1 MSARPKTP
9 THADEKQAILYGHP
23 IPENSFAVRDLV
35 HKLPGVGLFD
45 LRRTE
50 DGAHACT
57 FCGACQKACPVDC
70 IDVRRDPSRSHG
82 KGKERHFAG
91 TITLDER
98 RCMTC
103 NHCMETCKFDA
114 LVPTEL
120 YWEHRRRVQELGHK
134 TPQLS
139 SGHGL
144 CSGCGASIVVNQ
156 VLSQVKSHYV
166 VSGATGCLEVSTT
179 RYPYTAWKGSYIHTN
194 FENAAATLSGVETA
208 FRALHKRGKLEDRVK
223 FIAFGG
229 DGGTYDIGLQ
239 ALSGAMERGHDMLYV
254 CYDNGGYMNT
264 GFQRSSATPH
274 GAWTTTS
281 PVGSDLPGKMGHSKN
296 LTEIM
301 VAHRLPY
308 VAQSS
313 PHDPQDLTHKAS
325 KALEIEGPTFLN
337 VLSACPRGWRTDND
351 EGVDLM
357 RLATETCYWPLFE
370 VNDGV
375 YRLTYRPR
383 HKQPLGKWLERQGR
397 FAHLALPGN
406 EHLLETLQ
414 EWVDFEWDLLLRKCD
429 EIPEAQWDKASSRHK
444 AEPFVMHPSKAHLES
459 LGEPL
464 TASMTYTATE
474 WDDFDWGRHSGF
486 SDGAFED

>member
-1 MSARPKTP
+1 M
-9 THADEKQAILYGHP
+9 
-23 IPENSFAVRDLV
+23 RDLV

-50 DGAHACT
+50 GGAHACT
-57 FCGACQKACPVDC
+57 FCGACEKKCPVRC

-82 KGKERHFAG
+82 KGKDRHFAG
-91 TITLDER
+91 TITIDER
-98 RCMTC
+98 RCVTC
-103 NHCMETCKFDA
+103 GHCVEACGFDA
-114 LVPTEL
+114 LVPTALSE
-120 YWEHRRRVQELGHK
+120 EHRHRVHK
-134 TPQLS
+134 LAEKPSRLS
-139 SGHGL
+139 SGHSL

-156 VLSQVKSHYV
+156 SLSQVDSHHV
-166 VSGATGCLEVSTT
+166 VSGATGCLEVATT
-179 RYPYTAWKGSYIHTN
+179 RYPCTAWKGSCIPTN
-194 FENAAATLSGVETA
+194 VENAAATLSGVETA
-208 FRALHKRGKLEDRVK
+208 FRALRKRGKLEDRVK

-254 CYDNGGYMNT
+254 CYDNGAYMNT

-281 PVGSDLPGKMGHSKN
+281 PVGDDLPGKMGHSKN

-313 PHDPQDLTHKAS
+313 PHDPQDLVHKAS
-325 KALEIEGPTFLN
+325 KALAVDGPTFLN
-337 VLSACPRGWRTDND
+337 VLSPCPRGWRMEND
-351 EGVDLM
+351 EGIELS
-357 RLATETCYWPLFE
+357 RLATDCCYWPLFE
-370 VNDGV
+370 VNEGR

-383 HKQPLGKWLERQGR
+383 HKQPLGMWLERQGR
-397 FAHLALPGN
+397 FTHLALPGN
-406 EHLLETLQ
+406 DHMLEQLQ
-414 EWVDFEWDLLLRKCD
+414 EWVDFEWDMLLRKCD
-429 EIPEAQWDKASSRHK
+429 EIPEDQWDTASSRHK
-444 AEPFVMHPSKAHLES
+444 VEPFVMHPSRAHLES

-464 TASMTYTATE
+464 TASMTCTALDR
-474 WDDFDWGRHSGF
+474 DDFDWGRHSGM

>member
-1 MSARPKTP
+1 M
-9 THADEKQAILYGHP
+9 
-23 IPENSFAVRDLV
+23 
-35 HKLPGVGLFD
+35 
-45 LRRTE
+45 
-50 DGAHACT
+50 
-57 FCGACQKACPVDC
+57 DC
-70 IDVRRDPSRSHG
+70 IDVRMDKSRSHG

-98 RCMTC
+98 RCVTC
-103 NHCMETCKFDA
+103 NHCMEACRFDA

-120 YWEHRRRVQELGHK
+120 YHEHRRRVQHEATR

-139 SGHGL
+139 AGHGL
-144 CSGCGASIVVNQ
+144 CSGCAAPLVVNQ
-156 VLSQVKSHYV
+156 VLSQVDSHYV

-208 FRALHKRGKLEDRVK
+208 FRALYKRGKLEEKVK

-239 ALSGAMERGHDMLYV
+239 ALSGAMERGHQMLYV

-264 GFQRSSATPH
+264 GFQRSSATPQ

-281 PVGSDLPGKMGHSKN
+281 PVGTEIPGKLGHSKN

-325 KALEIEGPTFLN
+325 KALAIDGPTFLN
-337 VLSACPRGWRTDND
+337 VLAPCPRGWRTEND
-351 EGVDLM
+351 EAVVAG
-357 RLATETCYWPLFE
+357 A
-370 VNDGV
+370 
-375 YRLTYRPR
+375 PR
-383 HKQPLGKWLERQGR
+383 HRHLLLAALRGERGQVPAHLPAAAQAAARRVAGAPGPVRPPGAARQRAHRRAAPGVRRRGVGPAAAQVRRDPREPVGHGEQPAQGR
-397 FAHLALPGN
+397 AVRDAP
-406 EHLLETLQ
+406 
-414 EWVDFEWDLLLRKCD
+414 
-429 EIPEAQWDKASSRHK
+429 AAASPR
-444 AEPFVMHPSKAHLES
+444 S

-474 WDDFDWGRHSGF
+474 WCDFDWGRHSGF
-486 SDGAFED
+486 SDGGFED

>member
-1 MSARPKTP
+1 M
-9 THADEKQAILYGHP
+9 
-23 IPENSFAVRDLV
+23 
-35 HKLPGVGLFD
+35 
-45 LRRTE
+45 
-50 DGAHACT
+50 
-57 FCGACQKACPVDC
+57 DC

-120 YWEHRRRVQELGHK
+120 YWEHRRRVQELAHE

-208 FRALHKRGKLEDRVK
+208 FRALYKRGKLEDRVK

-254 CYDNGGYMNT
+254 CYDNGAYMNT

-281 PVGSDLPGKMGHSKN
+281 PVGDELPGKLGHSKN

-351 EGVDLM
+351 EGIDLS

-370 VNDGV
+370 VNEGV

-406 EHLLETLQ
+406 EHHARDAAGVGRLRVGPAAAQVRRDPRGPVGQGEQ
-414 EWVDFEWDLLLRKCD
+414 PPQGRAVRDAPEPRAPRVAGRAAHREHDLHGARVGRLRLGPPLGRAGRRVRGLTVLRKR
-429 EIPEAQWDKASSRHK
+429 EEAC
-444 AEPFVMHPSKAHLES
+444 
-459 LGEPL
+459 
-464 TASMTYTATE
+464 
-474 WDDFDWGRHSGF
+474 SG
-486 SDGAFED
+486 A

>member
-1 MSARPKTP
+1 
-9 THADEKQAILYGHP
+9 
-23 IPENSFAVRDLV
+23 
-35 HKLPGVGLFD
+35 
-45 LRRTE
+45 
-50 DGAHACT
+50 
-57 FCGACQKACPVDC
+57 
-70 IDVRRDPSRSHG
+70 
-82 KGKERHFAG
+82 
-91 TITLDER
+91 
-98 RCMTC
+98 
-103 NHCMETCKFDA
+103 
-114 LVPTEL
+114 
-120 YWEHRRRVQELGHK
+120 
-134 TPQLS
+134 
-139 SGHGL
+139 
-144 CSGCGASIVVNQ
+144 
-156 VLSQVKSHYV
+156 
-166 VSGATGCLEVSTT
+166 VSTT

-194 FENAAATLSGVETA
+194 FENAAATLSGVESA
-208 FRALHKRGKLEDRVK
+208 FRALRRRGKLSDQVK

-239 ALSGAMERGHDMLYV
+239 ALSGAMERGHQMLYV

-281 PVGSDLPGKMGHSKN
+281 PVGDEVPGKIGHSKN

-357 RLATETCYWPLFE
+357 RLATDTCYWPLFE
-370 VNDGV
+370 VNEGV

-429 EIPEAQWDKASSRHK
+429 EIPEDQWDKASSRHK
-444 AEPFVMHPSKAHLES
+444 AEPFVMHPSRAHLES

-486 SDGAFED
+486 ADGGFED

>member
-1 MSARPKTP
+1 MVHFPDSEDDMSARPKTP
-9 THADEKQAILYGHP
+9 THADEKHAILYGHP

-120 YWEHRRRVQELGHK
+120 YTEHRRRVQELGHK

-139 SGHGL
+139 AGHGL
-144 CSGCGASIVVNQ
+144 CSGCGASMVVNQ

-208 FRALHKRGKLEDRVK
+208 FRAMYKRGKLEDRVK

-254 CYDNGGYMNT
+254 CYDNG
-264 GFQRSSATPH
+264 ALH
-274 GAWTTTS
+274 
-281 PVGSDLPGKMGHSKN
+281 
-296 LTEIM
+296 E
-301 VAHRLPY
+301 HRLP
-308 VAQSS
+308 ALHRDAARRLDHHQPGRRRAAGQARPQQEPHRDHGRPTACPTWPS
-313 PHDPQDLTHKAS
+313 PRRTTRRTSRTRPS
-325 KALEIEGPTFLN
+325 KALAIEGPTFLN

-357 RLATETCYWPLFE
+357 RSATETCYWPLFE
-370 VNDGV
+370 VNQGT

-383 HKQPLGKWLERQGR
+383 HKRPLGEWLERQGR

-414 EWVDFEWDLLLRKCD
+414 EWVDFEWDLSLRKCD
-429 EIPEAQWDKASSRHK
+429 EIPEEKWDKASSRHK
-444 AEPFVMHPSKAHLES
+444 AEPFVMHPSRAHLES
-459 LGEPL
+459 W
-464 TASMTYTATE
+464 ASRSRQA
-474 WDDFDWGRHSGF
+474 
-486 SDGAFED
+486 